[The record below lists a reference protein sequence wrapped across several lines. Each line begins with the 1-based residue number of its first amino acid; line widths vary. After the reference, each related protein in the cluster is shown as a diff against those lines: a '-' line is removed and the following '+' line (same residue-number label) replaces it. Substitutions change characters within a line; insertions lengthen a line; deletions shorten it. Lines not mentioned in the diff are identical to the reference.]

1 MTIVISQLKL
11 PPSLLLSDNEKIDE
25 SVKDFNEAVQNFN
38 EAWILLKNK
47 LKSHGKDWHKS
58 VGLSA
63 CMWTP
68 CHKSLLKPHIYLG
81 IFFLN
86 IWRPDGS

>member
-47 LKSHGKDWHKS
+47 LKSHGKD
-58 VGLSA
+58 
-63 CMWTP
+63 
-68 CHKSLLKPHIYLG
+68 
-81 IFFLN
+81 
-86 IWRPDGS
+86 